1 MNLVSFA
8 PSELGGFLK
17 TSWRILGAR
26 ARLSYASPMIYSFG
40 SIELDLAKVE
50 LRDNGEPRP
59 VEPQVFALIAYLAE
73 HRDRMVSRDELFEKL
88 WEGKVVSDSAL
99 SSRIKSARRAVGDDG
114 RAQAIIK
121 TVHGQGL
128 RFVADVRVQRDS
140 VIVAA
145 PDSEDTLETVATS
158 PAQDAASRPS
168 IAVLPFRS
176 TDSEV
181 GWSSIAEG
189 IPHDLI
195 TELARLRWLFVVAR
209 GSSFRLRGDDQDP
222 REVGRLLGVRYSL
235 SGAVEVSRNQLVVTT
250 ELADTKGGD
259 VVWGER
265 YRGNVQDVHAMR
277 DEIRASI
284 LASLEIQI
292 PLHEAGRARL
302 ISPDNLDAW
311 SAYHLGLHHIYGFNR
326 RDNALA
332 AEFFSRAVEQDPAF
346 ARAHAGMSF
355 VHFQTAF
362 LRQTDDIASAIR
374 LARDYA
380 QRGVDIDPLDPF
392 VNFTMGRTYWLEGDL
407 DRSLSWLERATSL
420 SPNYAQGIYA
430 QAWTEFM
437 ADTTA
442 SARQHVDLAMQ
453 LSPLDPLYYAMLS
466 LRGLTHIA
474 AGDDQTGA
482 EWAERGARAPG
493 AHALIA
499 MIAAA
504 AQALVGNHENARRWA
519 AEVRSRNPALTRDDF
534 FDAFPMKSELMR
546 KRITAA
552 LEMLG
557 FQGSKS

>member
-1 MNLVSFA
+1 
-8 PSELGGFLK
+8 
-17 TSWRILGAR
+17 
-26 ARLSYASPMIYSFG
+26 MIYEFG
-40 SIELDLAKVE
+40 AIELDLPKVE
-50 LRDNGEPRP
+50 LRDNGEPLS

-88 WEGKVVSDSAL
+88 WEGRVVSDSAL
-99 SSRIKSARRAVGDDG
+99 ASRIKSARRVLGDDG
-114 RAQAIIK
+114 RTQAIIK

-128 RFVADVRVQRDS
+128 RFIADVKVRHARA
-140 VIVAA
+140 VAA
-145 PDSEDTLETVATS
+145 P
-158 PAQDAASRPS
+158 AASSAAPDKIASEPEPESTPRPS
-168 IAVLPFRS
+168 IAVLPFRPTGATEDWS
-176 TDSEV
+176 T
-181 GWSSIAEG
+181 IADG
-189 IPHDLI
+189 LPHDLI

-209 GSSFRLRGDDQDP
+209 GSSFRLRGDNPDP
-222 REVGRLLGVRYSL
+222 REVGRLLGVRYCL
-235 SGAVEVSRNQLVVTT
+235 SGAVEVSGNHLIVTT
-250 ELADTKGGD
+250 ELVDTTAGD
-259 VVWGER
+259 VVWAER
-265 YRGNVQDVHAMR
+265 YTGNVEDVHAMR
-277 DEIRASI
+277 DEIRARI

-302 ISPDNLDAW
+302 MTPDNLDAW
-311 SAYHLGLHHIYGFNR
+311 SAYHLGLQHIYGFNR

-332 AEFFSRAVEQDPAF
+332 ADFFSRAVELDPAF
-346 ARAHAGMSF
+346 ARAHAGLSF

-362 LRQTDDIASAIR
+362 LRQADDLAGAIR
-374 LARDYA
+374 QARDCA

-407 DRSLSWLERATSL
+407 DRSLAWLERATSL

-430 QAWTEFM
+430 QAWTELM
-437 ADTTA
+437 ADTA
-442 SARQHVDLAMQ
+442 VSARQHVDLAMQ

-504 AQALVGNHENARRWA
+504 AQALAGNHENARRWA

-534 FDAFPMKSELMR
+534 FEAFPMKSESMH
-546 KRITAA
+546 KRVTVA
-552 LEMLG
+552 LATLG
-557 FQGSKS
+557 FRGFKS